1 MLILKKSEI
10 RPIAGQRVSS
20 LFRMATRVA
29 KILAAVSSRQLA
41 HRRLSP
47 GRLVR
52 PLYSQLSQRLETLIG
67 AGPFLIRAID
77 NVLDRWRQWS
87 G

>member
-1 MLILKKSEI
+1 MIFPILISE
-10 RPIAGQRVSS
+10 
-20 LFRMATRVA
+20 VA
-29 KILAAVSSRQLA
+29 CD
-41 HRRLSP
+41 RRLSP

-52 PLYSQLSQRLETLIG
+52 PPYSLETLIG
-67 AGPFLIRAID
+67 AGPFLTRAIE